1 MRHSYPQPKTEPK
14 NIDYLEKGEYHIS
27 MKKLTTLSILFISLA
42 FVAPMQVSAATNA
55 GIKPGSFF
63 YFLDTAS
70 EKVSLFF
77 TFSPEGKAQKALEYA
92 DERLSEIEAVAENKN
107 PEAVKTATEN
117 YESNIALATEK
128 SKEVKDKGR
137 AETLLT
143 SITDNASR
151 NQEVLSAVLV
161 KVPEEAKAAITQAI
175 EASEKGQEEA
185 VRQVAELKNEV
196 EKLKKEV
203 AELKSKE
210 TKVETN
216 TQIAEVEKLKKEVE
230 ELKKQT
236 SISSSQK
243 QQTVYLET
251 NRGTNTVTPTT
262 QQVAEE
268 KKTNTVTFSNGSMA
282 EINERGDVVRWIKNS
297 TKEEV
302 AQTTTAT
309 PLAPKSNLSTLRVA
323 LDNIGTNIDNKNNA
337 INYYLTKKTCV
348 GLDSTQYQYCVDY
361 AFNPTRQTDPEI
373 KKNELRETLIQEWMK
388 QNTEDFSNTT
398 YKNQFNVLVSSYG
411 LYHIVLP

>member
-1 MRHSYPQPKTEPK
+1 
-14 NIDYLEKGEYHIS
+14 
-27 MKKLTTLSILFISLA
+27 
-42 FVAPMQVSAATNA
+42 
-55 GIKPGSFF
+55 
-63 YFLDTAS
+63 
-70 EKVSLFF
+70 
-77 TFSPEGKAQKALEYA
+77 
-92 DERLSEIEAVAENKN
+92 
-107 PEAVKTATEN
+107 
-117 YESNIALATEK
+117 
-128 SKEVKDKGR
+128 
-137 AETLLT
+137 
-143 SITDNASR
+143 
-151 NQEVLSAVLV
+151 
-161 KVPEEAKAAITQAI
+161 
-175 EASEKGQEEA
+175 
-185 VRQVAELKNEV
+185 
-196 EKLKKEV
+196 V

-230 ELKKQT
+230 KLKKQT